1 VADPSETTQVS
12 QEPKEPE
19 AAELL
24 GAVRAL
30 SAQVGG
36 LQAELQAL
44 RARTRALPPAPDAPA
59 WDQSTPVPREKSAW
73 MRSLDRPGP
82 RPPAVPRLLL
92 EIVFLVAVAGAAA
105 IADLEPVV
113 IGVLMA
119 IAWALVAAVEWFA
132 ARAARRQGEMSAMPL
147 AGAGAFFADDP
158 SWFAPPLE
166 RAPVESG
173 AGEVAVDEDT
183 DQGEEPEPEVETA
196 PRLPPRADD

>member
-12 QEPKEPE
+12 LEPQTPE

-44 RARTRALPPAPDAPA
+44 RAQSRALPPAPDAPT
-59 WDQSTPVPREKSAW
+59 WDHSTPPRREKSTW
-73 MRSLDRPGP
+73 MRSLERPGP

-92 EIVFLVAVAGAAA
+92 EVVFLVAVAGAAA
-105 IADLEPVV
+105 IAELEPAV
-113 IGVLMA
+113 IVVLMA
-119 IAWALVAAVEWFA
+119 VAWGLVAAVEWLS
-132 ARAARRQGEMSAMPL
+132 ARAASHHALVSAMPL
-147 AGAGAFFADDP
+147 AGAGEILADDP

-166 RAPVESG
+166 RPLVEPGAPET
-173 AGEVAVDEDT
+173 GETTADGGT
-183 DQGEEPEPEVETA
+183 AA
-196 PRLPPRADD
+196 PRLPPRAAD

>member
-12 QEPKEPE
+12 LEPQAPE

-44 RARTRALPPAPDAPA
+44 RAQTRALSSSPDAPT
-59 WDQSTPVPREKSAW
+59 WDQSTPPQREKSAW
-73 MRSLDRPGP
+73 MRSLDRPGR

-105 IADLEPVV
+105 IAELEPAV
-113 IGVLMA
+113 IVLLMLG
-119 IAWALVAAVEWFA
+119 AWALVAAAEWLADRTARQHA
-132 ARAARRQGEMSAMPL
+132 AMSAMPL
-147 AGAGAFFADDP
+147 AGAGAIYPDDP

-166 RAPVESG
+166 RPLVEPG
-173 AGEVAVDEDT
+173 ADVEVGEDT
-183 DQGEEPEPEVETA
+183 EDGYEAA
-196 PRLPPRADD
+196 PRLPPRSDD